1 MITTQGMLNLRDE
14 WTRYCV
20 YEDNELVGTQGE
32 DVLRNFRRAERQGY
46 MGRFSHHDDG
56 VESSIFWFKYAEDK
70 HPLPFEI
77 LSCDEYVVGI
87 NTYRDHVVETD
98 KIACWLMDCL
108 FDGPEDVRF
117 ERNGKMLSVSQWLQ

>member
-1 MITTQGMLNLRDE
+1 MITIQGMLNLRDE

-56 VESSIFWFKYAEDK
+56 DESSIFWFKYAEDK
-70 HPLPFEI
+70 HPCHSKFCHVTSMSLEST
-77 LSCDEYVVGI
+77 LTVTMSSRRTRLHVG
-87 NTYRDHVVETD
+87 
-98 KIACWLMDCL
+98 
-108 FDGPEDVRF
+108 
-117 ERNGKMLSVSQWLQ
+117 